1 MPARKLA
8 ETGAQIQALH
18 HHVLAQCVAITSS
31 IDTIPPEM
39 VLNEMRERWL
49 VELRQTLVALG
60 LVIERLAEWAT
71 VQAQSASPPPEADVD
86 SGDHQ
91 LSL

>member
-8 ETGAQIQALH
+8 ETDAQILALH

-39 VLNEMRERWL
+39 VLGEMRTRWL
-49 VELRQTLVALG
+49 GELRQTVVALG
-60 LVIERLAEWAT
+60 LVVERLAEGPR
-71 VQAQSASPPPEADVD
+71 VEV
-86 SGDHQ
+86 
-91 LSL
+91 

>member
-8 ETGAQIQALH
+8 ETDAQIQALH

-39 VLNEMRERWL
+39 VLDKMRKRWL
-49 VELRQTLVALG
+49 VELRQTVVALG
-60 LVIERLAEWAT
+60 LVVERLADQPT
-71 VQAQSASPPPEADVD
+71 VQTQS
-86 SGDHQ
+86 
-91 LSL
+91 

>member
-8 ETGAQIQALH
+8 ETDAQIQALH

-39 VLNEMRERWL
+39 ILDEMRERWL
-49 VELRQTLVALG
+49 VELRQTVVALG
-60 LVIERLAEWAT
+60 LVVERFADGPKVEAT
-71 VQAQSASPPPEADVD
+71 S
-86 SGDHQ
+86 
-91 LSL
+91 

>member
-8 ETGAQIQALH
+8 ETDAQIHVLH

-39 VLNEMRERWL
+39 VLDEMRERWF
-49 VELRQTLVALG
+49 VELRQAVVALG
-60 LVIERLAEWAT
+60 LVVERLADGPKVGAP
-71 VQAQSASPPPEADVD
+71 S
-86 SGDHQ
+86 
-91 LSL
+91 

>member
-8 ETGAQIQALH
+8 ETDAQIQALH

-39 VLNEMRERWL
+39 ILDEMRERWL
-49 VELRQTLVALG
+49 VELRQTVVALG
-60 LVIERLAEWAT
+60 LVVERLADGPKVEAT
-71 VQAQSASPPPEADVD
+71 
-86 SGDHQ
+86 
-91 LSL
+91 L

>member
-8 ETGAQIQALH
+8 ETDAQIQALH

-39 VLNEMRERWL
+39 ILDDP
-49 VELRQTLVALG
+49 G
-60 LVIERLAEWAT
+60 
-71 VQAQSASPPPEADVD
+71 
-86 SGDHQ
+86 
-91 LSL
+91 